1 MASAFLSGFF
11 FLFSHFSR
19 ILPIQSV
26 ERYSDKR
33 DDKDLHSGRRL
44 IVARIYFCMNRNNR
58 KLGWIGGWEAYCE
71 DSF

>member
-26 ERYSDKR
+26 ESYSDKR
-33 DDKDLHSGRRL
+33 DDKDLHS
-44 IVARIYFCMNRNNR
+44 VV
-58 KLGWIGGWEAYCE
+58 E
-71 DSF
+71 DWLWLEYTFVWTEITGN